1 VSSGVPGF
9 DFRYRIGGGQPTIR
23 SLAFKSAGTLTHG
36 DMLKIEEGQVGLGA
50 TGDLT
55 LVGGA
60 LQTLDGEAGSSYI
73 RVITDG
79 DAVYAVDD
87 GNARKEGDRLD
98 LTGVTGAQG
107 VATSTASEFSVVVD
121 CVAEEETLVRI
132 NPGSHHA
139 VAPAE
144 GWQRPAGGEL
154 NAAVARAVVQY
165 HRSHTGRGPTKA
177 QAFYRNN
184 VIVVLL
190 EGMLTKAERALI
202 ASGRPDAVRLMR
214 NAFQDTMRSDL
225 VATVEELTGT
235 PVVAFM
241 SSNQLEPDMA
251 VAVFVLAEPVRGEP
265 TPPSAD

>member
-1 VSSGVPGF
+1 
-9 DFRYRIGGGQPTIR
+9 
-23 SLAFKSAGTLTHG
+23 
-36 DMLKIEEGQVGLGA
+36 
-50 TGDLT
+50 
-55 LVGGA
+55 
-60 LQTLDGEAGSSYI
+60 
-73 RVITDG
+73 
-79 DAVYAVDD
+79 
-87 GNARKEGDRLD
+87 
-98 LTGVTGAQG
+98 
-107 VATSTASEFSVVVD
+107 
-121 CVAEEETLVRI
+121 
-132 NPGSHHA
+132 
-139 VAPAE
+139 
-144 GWQRPAGGEL
+144 
-154 NAAVARAVVQY
+154 VQY